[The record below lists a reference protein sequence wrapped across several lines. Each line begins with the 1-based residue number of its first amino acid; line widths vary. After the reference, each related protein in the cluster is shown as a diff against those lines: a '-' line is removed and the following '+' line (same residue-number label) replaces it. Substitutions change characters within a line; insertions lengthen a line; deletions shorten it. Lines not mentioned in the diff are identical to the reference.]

1 MRWLA
6 ALVLLLAACG
16 GGREAGVSPDLEPAR
31 AAALARAEASAAP
44 ARAACRARGDEVIEL
59 GPREWA
65 CGPRGLEVR
74 ERVATRWRERCAEMG
89 AEAFRTGAAGW
100 FCARAT
106 ADAGRECRAATDCQ
120 GVCLISA
127 TDARIGTCS
136 ATSAL
141 PGCVA
146 QLGPDG
152 RGRTVC
158 AP

>member
-6 ALVLLLAACG
+6 VLVLMLAACG

-31 AAALARAEASAAP
+31 AAALARAEAAAER
-44 ARAACRARGDEVIEL
+44 AREACRARGDEVIRL
-59 GPREWA
+59 GPNEWA
-65 CGPRGLEVR
+65 CGPRGRAVQ
-74 ERVATRWRERCAEMG
+74 ERVATRWAERCAEMG
-89 AEAFRTGAAGW
+89 ADAFRTGAAGW
-100 FCARAT
+100 FCAHAT

-127 TDARIGTCS
+127 PDARIGTCS
-136 ATSAL
+136 ATSVM